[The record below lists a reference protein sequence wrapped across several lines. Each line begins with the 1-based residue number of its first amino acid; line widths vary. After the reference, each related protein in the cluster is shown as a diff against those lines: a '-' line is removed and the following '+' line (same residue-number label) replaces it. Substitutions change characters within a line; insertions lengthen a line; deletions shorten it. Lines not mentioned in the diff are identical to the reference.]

1 MMVRS
6 KGDREVY
13 IYIKSAYWRWSIHI
27 HGSCSDM
34 GKLMRKETS
43 FAMVKRLRGHFENQ
57 SQCTLVQI
65 EPKSILGS
73 GGNTR
78 GSGEHVC

>member
-1 MMVRS
+1 
-6 KGDREVY
+6 
-13 IYIKSAYWRWSIHI
+13 
-27 HGSCSDM
+27 M
-34 GKLMRKETS
+34 GKLTRKETS

-57 SQCTLVQI
+57 SQCLVQI

-78 GSGEHVC
+78 GSGEDVC